1 MLRQRLLKNSPPR
14 MISRPPLP
22 CAVILRRCC
31 SPVARPRFLAAPT
44 SMPGDLCDRCHVNLA
59 RCQRRARRRACP
71 ATAQSRRLLARA
83 SAADRDP
90 RRLRAWGL
98 RSLHRARE
106 RRDRSFLPDA
116 RGADPRRV
124 RRNHRGIIRQRR
136 DRRSAGRFSR
146 AQCVAMRVLHAG
158 NADGRAG
165 SIETACRAGP
175 GADTRASFRQL
186 LPLHRLSGDCRCGR
200 DHGAGAHGEH
210 AMIVASANPEGLSV
224 LDRPNSYIGKV
235 VPRPNLERLMQGRG
249 LYVSDMVLP
258 RMAHVVFLRSP
269 HAHARITG
277 IDAAAARRVPGV
289 VAIVTGEALAAVITP
304 WVGVLSHLKG
314 LKSAPQH
321 AIAIDHVR
329 WQGEAVAAVVATSR
343 AVAED
348 AAEIVSVEYQELD
361 AVTDMRTA
369 LDPETPVIHSS
380 LGDNLAFERNLDAGA
395 VDAAFAESDAV
406 VEADFIFG
414 RHTGVTLEPR
424 SVVADWNAAEARLTI
439 YQGTQAPH
447 MVQNIAA
454 LHLGLTDSQVRVV
467 CKDVGG
473 SFGIKVHIY
482 ADEMATYALSKLLL
496 RPVKFVADRVESF
509 NTDIHARD
517 HRCKGRIGV
526 KRDGTITAFEIDALT
541 GIGPYSMYPRT
552 SAIEANQVVNLVGGP
567 YVTKNYRAR
576 ARVVFQNK
584 NVMCQ
589 YRAVG
594 HPIAVAVTEGLV
606 ELAAAKIGM
615 DPLELRRRN
624 LIADDAHPSS
634 GPSGIKFEALS
645 NHAAMDKLV
654 KMMDYNA
661 LRAEQAALRSKN
673 IHRGIGIASFIEVTN
688 PSAAFYGVGGARISS
703 QDGVAVRLDATG
715 SVICQTSITEQGQGS
730 ESLTAQIVGSVLGV
744 SMERVRVI
752 LGDTDHTPYGGGTRA
767 SRGAGIGGEAA
778 LQAAKILRKNVL
790 DVAAA
795 ILQSSPAELDIVN
808 DAIVSAVDGSSRI
821 DLKELSRIV
830 YFRPDTLPP
839 GIQPELMATRHF
851 VPREYPFAF
860 TNGVQA
866 SWLEVDT
873 DTGFVK
879 LLRHWVV
886 EDCGTIINPQ
896 LVDEQIR
903 GGVVQG
909 LGAALFEKCIY
920 DERGQLTNANMAD
933 YLVPMS
939 GEMPDIDV
947 GHVVSPTLETELGAK
962 GAGEAGTAGA
972 AAAVA
977 NAVNDALKPF
987 GAIIS

>member
-1 MLRQRLLKNSPPR
+1 MNEQ
-14 MISRPPLP
+14 
-22 CAVILRRCC
+22 
-31 SPVARPRFLAAPT
+31 AAPPQT
-44 SMPGDLCDRCHVNLA
+44 
-59 RCQRRARRRACP
+59 
-71 ATAQSRRLLARA
+71 
-83 SAADRDP
+83 
-90 RRLRAWGL
+90 
-98 RSLHRARE
+98 
-106 RRDRSFLPDA
+106 
-116 RGADPRRV
+116 
-124 RRNHRGIIRQRR
+124 
-136 DRRSAGRFSR
+136 
-146 AQCVAMRVLHAG
+146 
-158 NADGRAG
+158 
-165 SIETACRAGP
+165 
-175 GADTRASFRQL
+175 
-186 LPLHRLSGDCRCGR
+186 LS
-200 DHGAGAHGEH
+200 E
-210 AMIVASANPEGLSV
+210 
-224 LDRPNSYIGKV
+224 LDRPNSYIGKS
-235 VPRPNLERLMQGRG
+235 VPRPNLDRLLQGRG
-249 LYVSDMVLP
+249 LYVSDMELP
-258 RMAHVVFLRSP
+258 RMAHVVFVRSP
-269 HAHARITG
+269 HAHAKIVA
-277 IDAAAARRVPGV
+277 IDTQAARKKPGV
-289 VAIVTGEALAAVITP
+289 VAVVTGEELAAVITP
-304 WVGVLSHLKG
+304 WVGVLTHMKG
-314 LKSAPQH
+314 LKSAPQR
-321 AIAIDHVR
+321 AIAIEKAC

-343 AVAED
+343 AAAED
-348 AAEIVSVEYQELD
+348 AAEFVAVEYQELD
-361 AVTDMRTA
+361 VVTDMRTA
-369 LDPETPVIHSS
+369 LDAATPVIHAS
-380 LGDNLAFERNLDAGA
+380 LGDNLAFERTLDVGA
-395 VDAAFAESDAV
+395 VDAAFADSDEVAE
-406 VEADFIFG
+406 VEFVFG

-454 LHLGLTDSQVRVV
+454 LHLGLQEAQVRVV

-482 ADEMATYALSKLLL
+482 ADEMATYALSKHLR
-496 RPVKFVADRVESF
+496 RPVKFVADRIESF

-526 KRDGTITAFEIDALT
+526 MRDGTITAFEIDDLT

-567 YVTKNYRAR
+567 YTTKNYRAR

-594 HPIAVAVTEGLV
+594 HPIACSVTEELV
-606 ELAAAKIGM
+606 DLAAAKIGM
-615 DPLELRRRN
+615 DPVEIRRRN
-624 LIADDAHPSS
+624 LIADDAYPCTSAA
-634 GPSGIKFEALS
+634 GLRFELLS
-645 NHAAMDKLV
+645 HHTSLNKLLAMMNYD
-654 KMMDYNA
+654 A
-661 LRAEQAALRSKN
+661 LRAEQASLRKKN

-688 PSAAFYGVGGARISS
+688 PSAAFYGVGGAKISS
-703 QDGVAVRLDATG
+703 QDGVAVRLDAQG
-715 SVICQTSITEQGQGS
+715 AVICQTSITEQGQGS
-730 ESLTAQIVGSVLGV
+730 ESLTAQIVGSVVGV

-752 LGDTDHTPYGGGTRA
+752 LGDTDQTPYGGGTWA

-778 LQAAKILRKNVL
+778 LQAAKILRRNIL

-795 ILQSSPAELDIVN
+795 ILQSTPAELDIAN
-808 DAIVSAVDGSSRI
+808 DAVVNATDRTPRI
-821 DLKELSRIV
+821 ELRELARIV

-839 GIQPELMATRHF
+839 GIQPELMATRHY
-851 VPREYPFAF
+851 VPRQYPFAF

-939 GEMPDIDV
+939 GEMPDIDI
-947 GHVVSPTLETELGAK
+947 GHVVSPTAESELGAK

-987 GAIIS
+987 GAVITEIPLTPQIILTALKRI

>member
-1 MLRQRLLKNSPPR
+1 MTEASEN
-14 MISRPPLP
+14 
-22 CAVILRRCC
+22 
-31 SPVARPRFLAAPT
+31 
-44 SMPGDLCDRCHVNLA
+44 
-59 RCQRRARRRACP
+59 P
-71 ATAQSRRLLARA
+71 A
-83 SAADRDP
+83 
-90 RRLRAWGL
+90 
-98 RSLHRARE
+98 
-106 RRDRSFLPDA
+106 
-116 RGADPRRV
+116 
-124 RRNHRGIIRQRR
+124 
-136 DRRSAGRFSR
+136 
-146 AQCVAMRVLHAG
+146 
-158 NADGRAG
+158 
-165 SIETACRAGP
+165 
-175 GADTRASFRQL
+175 
-186 LPLHRLSGDCRCGR
+186 
-200 DHGAGAHGEH
+200 
-210 AMIVASANPEGLSV
+210 GLSV
-224 LDRPNSYIGKV
+224 LDRPNSYIGKT
-235 VPRPNLERLMQGRG
+235 VPRPNLERLLQGRG
-249 LYVSDMVLP
+249 LYVSDVELP

-269 HAHARITG
+269 HAHAKIVA
-277 IDAAAARRVPGV
+277 IDADAARRLPGV
-289 VAIVTGEALAAVITP
+289 IAVVTGKELSDVITP
-304 WVGVLSHLKG
+304 WVGVLSHMKG

-321 AIAIDHVR
+321 AIAIDHVC
-329 WQGEAVAAVVATSR
+329 WQGEAVAAIVAKSR

-348 AAEIVSVEYQELD
+348 AAEAVLVEYQELE

-369 LDPETPVIHSS
+369 LDRQTRVIHPS
-380 LGDNLAFERNLDAGA
+380 LGDNLAFERQLDAGA
-395 VDAAFAESDAV
+395 VDQAFADSDKV

-424 SVVADWNAAEARLTI
+424 SVVADWNVAEARLTI

-454 LHLGLTDSQVRVV
+454 LHLGLRDSQVRVL

-473 SFGIKVHIY
+473 SFGIKVHVY
-482 ADEMATYALSKLLL
+482 ADEMATYALSKLLR
-496 RPVKFVADRVESF
+496 RPIKYVADRVESF

-517 HRCKGRIGV
+517 HRCRGRIGV
-526 KRDGTITAFEIDALT
+526 KRDGTITAFEIDDLT

-552 SAIEANQVVNLVGGP
+552 SAIEANQVVNLIGGQ
-567 YVTKNYRAR
+567 YATRNYRAR
-576 ARVVFQNK
+576 TRVVFQNK

-589 YRAVG
+589 YRGVG
-594 HPIAVAVTEGLV
+594 HPIACSVTEGLV
-606 ELAAAKIGM
+606 DLAALRIGM
-615 DPLELRRRN
+615 DPVEIRRRN
-624 LIADDAHPSS
+624 LIADDAYPCAS
-634 GPSGIKFEALS
+634 PSGLKFEQLS
-645 NHAAMDKLV
+645 HHAAMNKLMA
-654 KMMDYNA
+654 MMDYDG
-661 LRAEQAALRSKN
+661 LRAEQAALRRKN
-673 IHRGIGIASFIEVTN
+673 IHRGIGIASFIEITN

-703 QDGVAVRLDATG
+703 QDGVAVRMDAEG
-715 SVICQTSITEQGQGS
+715 SLICQTSITEQGQGS
-730 ESLTAQIVGSVLGV
+730 ESLTAQIVGSVMGV
-744 SMERVRVI
+744 SMDRVRVI
-752 LGDTDHTPYGGGTRA
+752 LGDTDNTPYGGGTWA

-795 ILQSSPAELDIVN
+795 ILQCSPAELDIADNRVVN
-808 DAIVSAVDGSSRI
+808 AGDRSPRI
-821 DLKELSRIV
+821 ELQELARIV

-866 SWLEVDT
+866 SWLEVDI

-987 GAIIS
+987 GAVITEIPLTPQLILKALGRI

>member
-1 MLRQRLLKNSPPR
+1 MTVVRPNS
-14 MISRPPLP
+14 
-22 CAVILRRCC
+22 
-31 SPVARPRFLAAPT
+31 
-44 SMPGDLCDRCHVNLA
+44 
-59 RCQRRARRRACP
+59 
-71 ATAQSRRLLARA
+71 
-83 SAADRDP
+83 
-90 RRLRAWGL
+90 
-98 RSLHRARE
+98 
-106 RRDRSFLPDA
+106 
-116 RGADPRRV
+116 
-124 RRNHRGIIRQRR
+124 
-136 DRRSAGRFSR
+136 
-146 AQCVAMRVLHAG
+146 
-158 NADGRAG
+158 
-165 SIETACRAGP
+165 
-175 GADTRASFRQL
+175 
-186 LPLHRLSGDCRCGR
+186 
-200 DHGAGAHGEH
+200 
-210 AMIVASANPEGLSV
+210 EGLSV
-224 LDRPNSYIGKV
+224 LDRPNSYIGKT
-235 VPRPNLERLMQGRG
+235 VPRPNLDRLMQGRG
-249 LYVSDMVLP
+249 LYVSDMELP
-258 RMAHVVFLRSP
+258 RMVHVVFLRSP
-269 HAHARITG
+269 HAHAKIVRIDTNG
-277 IDAAAARRVPGV
+277 GRQMPGV
-289 VAIVTGEALAAVITP
+289 VTIVTGQELAKVITP

-321 AIAIDHVR
+321 AIAIDRVC

-343 AVAED
+343 ALAED
-348 AAEIVSVEYQELD
+348 AAEAVFVEYEELD

-369 LDPETPVIHSS
+369 LDPQIPVIHPS
-380 LGDNLAFERNLDAGA
+380 LGDNLAFERIHDAGK
-395 VDAAFAESDAV
+395 VDQAFSDSDDV
-406 VEADFIFG
+406 VETEFIFG

-424 SVVADWNAAEARLTI
+424 AVVADWNAADARLTI

-454 LHLGLTDSQVRVV
+454 LHLGLAEQQVRVV

-482 ADEMATYALSKLLL
+482 ADEMATYALSKFLG
-496 RPVKFVADRVESF
+496 RPIKFVADRVESF

-517 HRCKGRIGV
+517 HRCKGRIGI
-526 KRDGTITAFEIDALT
+526 KRDGTIMAFEIDDLT

-567 YVTKNYRAR
+567 YVTRNYRAR

-594 HPIAVAVTEGLV
+594 HPIACSVTEGLV
-606 ELAAAKIGM
+606 DLAAARIGM
-615 DPLELRRRN
+615 DPVEIRRRN
-624 LIADDAHPSS
+624 LVPDDAYPCAS
-634 GPSGIKFEALS
+634 PSGLRFEQLS
-645 NHAAMDKLV
+645 HHASLSKLLG
-654 KMMDYNA
+654 MMDYEG
-661 LRAEQAALRSKN
+661 LRAQQAVLRKN
-673 IHRGIGIASFIEVTN
+673 GIHRGIGIASFIEVTN

-703 QDGVAVRLDATG
+703 QDGVALRLDAQG
-715 SVICQTSITEQGQGS
+715 AVICQTSITEQGQGS

-744 SMERVRVI
+744 SMERVRVL
-752 LGDTDHTPYGGGTRA
+752 LGDTDNTPYGGGTWA

-778 LQAAKILRKNVL
+778 LQATKVLRKNIL

-795 ILQSSPAELDIVN
+795 ILQSTAAELDIANNAVVN
-808 DAIVSAVDGSSRI
+808 AGDGVPRI
-821 DLKELSRIV
+821 ELKELARIV

-873 DTGFVK
+873 ETGFIK
-879 LLRHWVV
+879 LLKHWVV

-947 GHVVSPTLETELGAK
+947 GHVVSPTLESELGAK

-977 NAVNDALKPF
+977 NAVNDALAPF
-987 GAIIS
+987 GTIITEIPLTPRVILTALGRI